1 MPHTAVWSEQQTI
14 RNEYMNRKGVLIV
27 GFIIILLPLSLLFYA
42 HTVHLLNSKNAIT
55 ELFNIGSAETV
66 YGQMTT
72 GFWFIYLG
80 EILLITVLIKLA
92 INFFK
97 NK

>member
-1 MPHTAVWSEQQTI
+1 
-14 RNEYMNRKGVLIV
+14 MNRKGILIT

-42 HTVHLLNSKNAIT
+42 HTVHLLNSKNVIT

-66 YGQMTT
+66 SGQMTT

-97 NK
+97 NKE